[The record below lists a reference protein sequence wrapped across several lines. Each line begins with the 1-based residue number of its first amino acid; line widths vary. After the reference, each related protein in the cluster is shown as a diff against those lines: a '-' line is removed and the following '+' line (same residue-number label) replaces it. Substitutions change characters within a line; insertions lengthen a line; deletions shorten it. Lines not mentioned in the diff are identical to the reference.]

1 VKKYPLFTTNLHYV
15 NNFLRQTRNKGY
27 KYSTAFCV
35 SPTATRAFN
44 KQGYVSI
51 KDIKYSEFECN
62 GSKPFSIL
70 PDYLS
75 IMVKELS

>member
-1 VKKYPLFTTNLHYV
+1 MKD
-15 NNFLRQTRNKGY
+15 KGY